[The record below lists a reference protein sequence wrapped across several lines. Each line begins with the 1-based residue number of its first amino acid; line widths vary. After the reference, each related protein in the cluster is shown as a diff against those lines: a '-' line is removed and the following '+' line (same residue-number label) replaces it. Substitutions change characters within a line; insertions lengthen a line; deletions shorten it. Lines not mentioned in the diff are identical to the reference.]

1 MWIIYLIFVILN
13 IVAAPG
19 YLSVLK
25 METDKSIVILSTIS
39 SLLPILLIIQYP
51 QQLIVIV
58 LAQLIYMVIGVRL
71 TAKG

>member
-25 METDKSIVILSTIS
+25 IETDRSIVILSTIS

-51 QQLIVIV
+51 QQLIAIV
-58 LAQLIYMVIGVRL
+58 LVQLTYMVIGVRL

>member
-51 QQLIVIV
+51 HQIITIILI
-58 LAQLIYMVIGVRL
+58 QLIYMVIGVRL

>member
-25 METDKSIVILSTIS
+25 IETDRSIVILSTIS

-51 QQLIVIV
+51 QQLIAIVI
-58 LAQLIYMVIGVRL
+58 AQLTYMVIGVRL